1 MSGVS
6 EHEIKRIFDEQAAFL
21 RERKTIS
28 VEFRK
33 RSLTALR
40 DSVET
45 HRQEIRD
52 ALRED
57 LGKPEAI
64 TDAVEISPVVEEI
77 NHYLEH
83 IDEWI
88 RPQVVPNFPS
98 PLDYRGRPPVQSSIE
113 REPFGMVYIIGPFNY
128 PLNLVLSPLAGALAA
143 GNLAIIKPANTVP
156 NISAVIDKII
166 RAAFEPRHVAVV
178 QGGRVENAALL
189 KLPFNMIFFTGSP
202 GVGKIVMKAA
212 AENLTPVVLELG
224 GKSPFIVFND
234 ADLVRAADR
243 VVQGRF
249 INSGQT
255 CIAPD
260 YALVDSRV
268 KDDFLRKVIENIGE
282 AFPDVGS
289 TGKVVTSKQVEHL
302 LSLIERT
309 AGKVVHG
316 GRADPGARTLQ
327 ATVVDGVD
335 WTDPLME
342 QELFGPVLPVLT
354 FDDVEDVPNLVN
366 AHHPNPLAAYYFTS
380 DVENGKRLS
389 TLIPSGDAV
398 INGVMLQVVSPYL
411 AFGGVGASGMGEY
424 HGRSGFDAFTHKK
437 SVVVAG

>member
-1 MSGVS
+1 MFSTS
-6 EHEIKRIFDEQAAFL
+6 EDEIKRIFEDQTFSL
-21 RERKTIS
+21 RERRATSI
-28 VEFRK
+28 EFRK
-33 RSLTALR
+33 QALIALR
-40 DSVET
+40 ESVLA

-52 ALRED
+52 ALQED
-57 LGKPEAI
+57 LGRPEAI
-64 TDAVEISPVVEEI
+64 TDAMEISPVVEEI
-77 NHYLEH
+77 NHYLEN
-83 IDEWI
+83 IDEWS

-98 PLDYRGRPPVQSSIE
+98 PLDYRGKPPVQSSIE

-143 GNLAIIKPANTVP
+143 GNLAIIKPADTVP
-156 NISAVIDKII
+156 NIAAVIDKIV
-166 RAAFEPRHVAVV
+166 REAFEPRHVAVV
-178 QGGRVENAALL
+178 RGGRAENAALL

-202 GVGKIVMKAA
+202 GVGKIVMAAA

-224 GKSPFIVFND
+224 GKSPFIVFGD
-234 ADLVRAADR
+234 ADLDRAADR
-243 VVQGRF
+243 IVEGRF
-249 INSGQT
+249 VNSGQT

-268 KDDFLRKVIENIGE
+268 KDDFLRKVVEKVGE
-282 AFPDVGS
+282 SFPDAGS

-302 LSLIERT
+302 LSLIDRT
-309 AGKVVHG
+309 GGKIVHG
-316 GRADPGARTLQ
+316 GSADPDSRTLQ

-335 WTDPLME
+335 WADSLME
-342 QELFGPVLPVLT
+342 QELFGPILPVLT
-354 FDDVEDVPNLVN
+354 FDDIGDVPNLVN

-380 DVENGKRLS
+380 DIESGKRLS
-389 TLIPSGDAV
+389 RLIPSGDAV

-424 HGRSGFDAFTHKK
+424 HGRSGFDVFTHKK

>member
-1 MSGVS
+1 MVFTSQD
-6 EHEIKRIFDEQAAFL
+6 EIRRIFDDQSAFL
-21 RERKTIS
+21 KERRAAS

-33 RSLTALR
+33 QALIALR
-40 DSVET
+40 DSIEAN
-45 HRQEIRD
+45 RQEIRD

-64 TDAVEISPVVEEI
+64 TDAMEISPVLEEI
-77 NHYLEH
+77 NHYLEN
-83 IDEWI
+83 IEEWS
-88 RPQVVPNFPS
+88 RPQIVPNFPS
-98 PLDYRGRPPVQSSIE
+98 PLDYQGKPPVQSSIE

-143 GNLAIIKPANTVP
+143 GNLAIIKPADSVP
-156 NISAVIDKII
+156 NTAAVIDKII
-166 RAAFEPRHVAVV
+166 REAFEPRHVVV
-178 QGGRVENAALL
+178 VRGGRTENAALL
-189 KLPFNMIFFTGSP
+189 TLPFNMIFFTGSP

-224 GKSPFIVFND
+224 GKSPFIVLSD
-234 ADLVRAADR
+234 ADLDRAADR

-249 INSGQT
+249 VNSGQT

-268 KDDFLRKVIENIGE
+268 KDDFLRRVIGKASE
-282 AFPDVGS
+282 AFPEVGS
-289 TGKVVTSKQVEHL
+289 TGKVVTSAQVEHL

-309 AGKVVHG
+309 AGKVVYG
-316 GRADPGARTLQ
+316 GQADLESRTLQ

-335 WTDPLME
+335 WDDSLME

-354 FDDVEDVPNLVN
+354 FDDVADVPHLVN
-366 AHHPNPLAAYYFTS
+366 AYHPNPLAAYYFTS
-380 DVENGKRLS
+380 DVENGKRLA

-398 INGVMLQVVSPYL
+398 INGIMLQVVSPHL

>member
-1 MSGVS
+1 MFSTS
-6 EHEIKRIFDEQAAFL
+6 EDEIKRIFEDQTFSL
-21 RERKTIS
+21 RERRATSI
-28 VEFRK
+28 EFRK
-33 RSLTALR
+33 QALIALR
-40 DSVET
+40 ESVLA

-52 ALRED
+52 ALQED

-64 TDAVEISPVVEEI
+64 TDAMEISPVVEEI
-77 NHYLEH
+77 NHYLEN
-83 IDEWI
+83 IDEWS

-98 PLDYRGRPPVQSSIE
+98 PLDYRGKPPVQSSIE

-143 GNLAIIKPANTVP
+143 GNLAIIKPADTVP
-156 NISAVIDKII
+156 NIAAVIDKIV
-166 RAAFEPRHVAVV
+166 REAFEPRHVAVV
-178 QGGRVENAALL
+178 RGGRAENAALL

-202 GVGKIVMKAA
+202 GVGKIVMAAA

-224 GKSPFIVFND
+224 GKSPFIVFGD
-234 ADLVRAADR
+234 ADLDRAADR
-243 VVQGRF
+243 IVEGRF
-249 INSGQT
+249 VNSGQT

-268 KDDFLRKVIENIGE
+268 KDDFLRKVVEKVGE
-282 AFPDVGS
+282 SFPDAGS

-302 LSLIERT
+302 LSLIDRT
-309 AGKVVHG
+309 GGKIVHG
-316 GRADPGARTLQ
+316 GSADPDSRTLQ

-335 WTDPLME
+335 WADSLME
-342 QELFGPVLPVLT
+342 QELFGPILPVLT
-354 FDDVEDVPNLVN
+354 FDDIGDVPNLVN

-380 DVENGKRLS
+380 DIESGKRLS
-389 TLIPSGDAV
+389 RLIPSGDAV

-424 HGRSGFDAFTHKK
+424 HGRSGFDVFTHKK